1 MRSLGGICRWVLS
14 LPAHWT
20 CRSGDYRAALREGD
34 AMLNHPNRAVALHV
48 EAADGRVLS
57 LVVRDGRLRLRGD
70 LANEDAVQLVMES
83 VDFAL
88 RPAPGAAI
96 FSVTVDGRTS
106 EVRRSDGHLVYSGD
120 LPTSLPVRLFMA
132 SVAEAIEARY
142 GASMC
147 GAISL
152 DGRRVRSC
160 QRWPHREAL
169 AAGQLSAAL
178 GDAQAHNGPIKNT
191 FLPSPRHSVRVSC
204 SY

>member
-1 MRSLGGICRWVLS
+1 
-14 LPAHWT
+14 
-20 CRSGDYRAALREGD
+20 
-34 AMLNHPNRAVALHV
+34 MLNHPNRAAALHV

-57 LVVRDGRLRLRGD
+57 LVVRVGRLRLRGD
-70 LANEDAVQLVMES
+70 LANEDAVKLVMET

-132 SVAEAIEARY
+132 SVAEAIEARF

-147 GAISL
+147 GAIAL
-152 DGRRVRSC
+152 DGRRVRPC
-160 QRWPHREAL
+160 QRWPHRE
-169 AAGQLSAAL
+169 QLSE
-178 GDAQAHNGPIKNT
+178 GTK
-191 FLPSPRHSVRVSC
+191 
-204 SY
+204 